1 MNSSPMLVG
10 LAALGPPYTGLRRS
24 DERNG
29 LSPCLLVPALLVLIC
44 LPAPAAAG
52 DFIPVPSFNRYEIP
66 QTQNPAPLPEWR
78 EWLDVAALAVGLGL
92 ASWLALVRRS
102 RRGLFL
108 LAIVSLA
115 WLGFWRKGC
124 ICPIGT
130 IQNVA
135 LALGDPTYAM
145 PAAAVAIFALPLVFT
160 LLFGRTFCAAVC
172 PLGAMQELV
181 AVRPQKVPL
190 WLDHALGLLPFVY
203 LGAAVALAA
212 TDTAFLICRYDPF
225 VSLFRLSGDVHMLIL
240 GGCFLAVGMFVG
252 RPYCRWL
259 CPYGAILGLA
269 SRVARRHV
277 QIPPEECIRCR
288 LCEDACPYN
297 AIREPTV
304 VPAADQRRAGR
315 RRVGVAIVLL
325 PLWIAAGGLL
335 GSKLGP
341 SLARL
346 HPTVRLAE
354 SLRGEPPAGARND
367 AAEAFL
373 AGGRSTESLGE
384 EADAIV
390 HRLDRAGTWFGV
402 WVGFVVG
409 CKWIQLSVRR
419 RRVDYQPDRSNCVS
433 CGRCFSYCPAELAQ
447 SGVVK

>member
-1 MNSSPMLVG
+1 ML
-10 LAALGPPYTGLRRS
+10 LAAVCPSTR
-24 DERNG
+24 
-29 LSPCLLVPALLVLIC
+29 AL
-44 LPAPAAAG
+44 AA
-52 DFIPVPSFNRYEIP
+52 DFVPVPSFSGYEIP

-78 EWLDVAALAVGLGL
+78 EWLDAAALAVGLGL
-92 ASWLALVRRS
+92 ASWLALARRS

-124 ICPIGT
+124 ICPIGA

-135 LALGDPTYAM
+135 LALGDPSYAV
-145 PAAAVAIFALPLVFT
+145 PAAAVAIFALPLAFT
-160 LLFGRTFCAAVC
+160 LLFGRTFLRRGL
-172 PLGAMQELV
+172 PLGRHPGACR
-181 AVRPQKVPL
+181 RPPAEGSPL
-190 WLDHALGLLPFVY
+190 ARSRLGLLPFVY
-203 LGAAVALAA
+203 LGAAVVLAA
-212 TDTAFLICRYDPF
+212 TGTAFLICRYDPF
-225 VSLFRLSGDVHMLIL
+225 VGLFRRSGDVNMLVL

-269 SRVARRHV
+269 SRVAKRHV

-304 VPAADQRRAGR
+304 APAADQRRAAGGG
-315 RRVGVAIVLL
+315 VGAAIVLL

-354 SLRGEPPAGARND
+354 SLRSEQAAGAGSD
-367 AAEAFL
+367 AVEAFL
-373 AGGRSTESLGE
+373 ASGRSTESLCQ
-384 EADAIV
+384 EAAGLAG
-390 HRLDRAGTWFGV
+390 RMDRAGIWFGV
-402 WVGFVVG
+402 WVGLVFG
-409 CKWIQLSVRR
+409 CKWIQLSLRR

-433 CGRCFSYCPAELAQ
+433 CGRCFSYCPAELAH
-447 SGVVK
+447 SGSVR